1 MLCIQDNTKVNLYFS
16 LRLADTGEVIDSNF
30 GRHPACMV
38 VGDGNLPPAFESLL
52 IGLKPGSKVKKVLS
66 PANAFGVKNPS
77 NVHKVGRDQFS
88 KIQDLKVGL
97 VISFS
102 DIAEK
107 ELPGIVIDV
116 GEKFVTIDFNHPLA
130 GSSIEFEAEVVSVI
144 KNG

>member
-1 MLCIQDNTKVNLYFS
+1 
-16 LRLADTGEVIDSNF
+16 
-30 GRHPACMV
+30 
-38 VGDGNLPPAFESLL
+38 
-52 IGLKPGSKVKKVLS
+52 
-66 PANAFGVKNPS
+66 KNPS